1 MIHHPASRDHVT
13 RLLRI
18 ASATT
23 LLVIVL
29 PAPGA
34 SSSPHWPRWPRTAL
48 ADSEDF
54 ATLRAREHYARG
66 ERLFALGHFRDAK
79 AAYEAAY
86 HAKALPGL
94 LFNIGQCY
102 RNLGDYA
109 SAVFVFRQYLQRQP
123 DAPNKKAVRALI
135 EQLEAEMR
143 ALEWERDTSSTP
155 EDPARRPVWNERW
168 WLWAGVITLAVSATV
183 TTALL
188 TRDGNEIPGS
198 DLGNLDFG
206 HDHTVRSPYRRGVVV
221 GVGHGL
227 RW

>member
-18 ASATT
+18 ACAAM

-34 SSSPHWPRWPRTAL
+34 SLSPRWLGTAL

-66 ERLFALGHFRDAK
+66 ERLFAMGHFRDAK
-79 AAYEAAY
+79 TAYEAAY

-123 DAPNKKAVRALI
+123 DASNGDAVRALI
-135 EQLEAEMR
+135 GQMEADMR
-143 ALEWERDTSSTP
+143 ALELKQDTRSTP
-155 EDPARRPVWNERW
+155 EDPARRPLWNERW
-168 WLWAGVITLAVSATV
+168 WLLAGVVTLAVSATV

-188 TRDGNEIPGS
+188 TRDGNEIPDS
-198 DLGNLDFG
+198 DLGNLDFE
-206 HDHTVRSPYRRGVVV
+206 HDQTVHSPYRRGVVVV